1 MASSWSN
8 AQRRDTISQP
18 ASLPIANA
26 STPPRS
32 FSRAFTARFVGSSM
46 NGLPRKPGCA
56 RPRCPRDRL
65 AQADRHIAEASP
77 ELCPQCRAT
86 KITRGICIIPLPIA
100 ERVMP
105 IAQFFDSSEFDPE
118 TKRVMAVAFEMAR
131 AALQLGDQSILW
143 ERIRQASVSEP
154 ARRVLIDLDLDEH
167 VATSSSWTIC
177 WFTKPLECEVDRKR
191 RALRWSRSHHSA
203 ARTTSGAGA
212 CRMTPS
218 RGSRASFHGARCSAR
233 VVSA

>member
-1 MASSWSN
+1 MMFTQLWRMALTRTGRVQWASSWSN

-32 FSRAFTARFVGSSM
+32 FSRAFTARFVGPSM

-86 KITRGICIIPLPIA
+86 KITRGICIISAIA
-100 ERVMP
+100 
-105 IAQFFDSSEFDPE
+105 D
-118 TKRVMAVAFEMAR
+118 
-131 AALQLGDQSILW
+131 
-143 ERIRQASVSEP
+143 
-154 ARRVLIDLDLDEH
+154 
-167 VATSSSWTIC
+167 
-177 WFTKPLECEVDRKR
+177 
-191 RALRWSRSHHSA
+191 
-203 ARTTSGAGA
+203 SGAGHA
-212 CRMTPS
+212 HRAVFGQFRIRS
-218 RGSRASFHGARCSAR
+218 RDQAGHGRRIRNGSRSSSAWR
-233 VVSA
+233 PKAFCGKEIAKKIIELTKTGELNPDVLCEAVLKEYCQHL